1 MGVPTV
7 TIRRTT
13 ERPETVDCGSN
24 VVSGVEQNS
33 ILRCTVLM
41 TSLKPDWEAPEG
53 YLAQGV
59 SVKVVKFLLG
69 GNLHVQ

>member
-33 ILRCTVLM
+33 ILRSTRLM
-41 TSLKPDWEAPEG
+41 TSLSPQWEAPEG
-53 YLAQGV
+53 YLTPDV
-59 SVKVVKFLLG
+59 SAKVVKFLLG
-69 GNLHVQ
+69 GNLHV